1 MIDLSYWPT
10 PNGHKVTMFLEEAE
24 VPYRLLPVNLTQG
37 EQFQPD
43 FLRISPNNKM
53 PAIVD
58 TAPSD
63 GGKPLALFES
73 GAILEY
79 LGMKTGRFLPTELR
93 ARANVMQWLFWQMGG
108 LGPMLGQNHHFAHSA
123 PEKIPYAID
132 RYVKETARLYRVLDT
147 QLAGTGLC
155 GRHLLHCG
163 HGLSPVDCLLRPPE
177 PEVGG
182 LPQREA
188 LVRGHRRAAGCPT
201 RLCTGQRRQR
211 LAPGAHRGG
220 AKSALRPGATPS
232 GGALVDGPSVE
243 PGEGL
248 VGHGRQ
254 GLAARPPRALGEA
267 GLPQEDCSATGV
279 RAGCPARRKRK
290 VRPAGASARWYLAA
304 RCRTASRELFARRR
318 AAPRPR

>member
-10 PNGHKVTMFLEEAE
+10 PNGHKVTIFLEEAE
-24 VPYRLLPVNLTQG
+24 VPYRLLPVNITQG

-108 LGPMLGQNHHFAHSA
+108 LGPMLGQNHHFAHYA

-147 QLAGTGLC
+147 QLAGRDFVADTYSIADMACHPWIASHARQSQKLEDFPNVKRWFEAIAARPAVQRAYALGSVVSASPRVLTEEA
-155 GRHLLHCG
+155 RRALFAHL
-163 HGLSPVDCLLRPPE
+163 PP
-177 PEVGG
+177 
-182 LPQREA
+182 
-188 LVRGHRRAAGCPT
+188 RAAG
-201 RLCTGQRRQR
+201 G
-211 LAPGAHRGG
+211 
-220 AKSALRPGATPS
+220 
-232 GGALVDGPSVE
+232 
-243 PGEGL
+243 
-248 VGHGRQ
+248 
-254 GLAARPPRALGEA
+254 
-267 GLPQEDCSATGV
+267 
-279 RAGCPARRKRK
+279 
-290 VRPAGASARWYLAA
+290 
-304 RCRTASRELFARRR
+304 
-318 AAPRPR
+318 